1 MNNMSG
7 YAAQLRFDLT
17 ERAVAYA
24 QANGH
29 VTRRSNLEFGSV
41 IFRPAFDNRSH
52 GNFHP
57 ASYRAIV
64 ARPRWR
70 RRLDKVLTVPV
81 RLTRVDDDQRLC
93 ELDSCCSSDALL
105 MNVFCHPQVACSSA
119 VQNLLAIEQE
129 VIPLFGWRAR
139 VPLRNGKLD
148 RTEVDMRI
156 GNLLVESKL
165 TEGSFEPCPLERMN
179 DYERFSAVFRRRE
192 LPRIR
197 RQYGCYQLLRNV
209 LAADAHGAS
218 FCLLTDARRPD
229 LIECWFRVLS
239 AILPIELRLR
249 CKLLTWQ
256 ELAPAL
262 PSTLQIFLDKKYGIV
277 GH

>member
-1 MNNMSG
+1 VSG
-7 YAAQLRFDLT
+7 YATQLRSDLT

-29 VTRRSNLEFGSV
+29 VTRRSNWESGSV

-57 ASYRAIV
+57 ASYRAII

-70 RRLDKVLTVPV
+70 RRLEKVLTVPE

-105 MNVFCHPQVACSSA
+105 MNVFCHPQVASSSA
-119 VQNLLAIEQE
+119 VQNLLAIEHE
-129 VIPLFGWRAR
+129 GLPLFGWRAR
-139 VPLRNGKLD
+139 VPLKDGKLD

-156 GNLLVESKL
+156 GSLLVESKL
-165 TEGSFEPCPLERMN
+165 TEGSFEPCPAERMN
-179 DYERFSAVFRRRE
+179 HYERFTAVFRRSE
-192 LPRIR
+192 LPRTR
-197 RQYGCYQLLRNV
+197 KQYGCYQLLRNV
-209 LAADAHGAS
+209 LAADAHRAS

-229 LIECWFRVLS
+229 LIESWFRVLA
-239 AILPIELRLR
+239 AIRPLELRLR

>member
-1 MNNMSG
+1 MSS
-7 YAAQLRFDLT
+7 YAAQLRCDLT
-17 ERAVAYA
+17 ERAIAYG

-29 VTRRSNLEFGSV
+29 VTRRSHLEFGSV
-41 IFRPAFDNRSH
+41 VFRPSFDSRSH

-57 ASYRAIV
+57 ASYRAIM
-64 ARPRWR
+64 ARPRWS
-70 RRLDKVLTVPV
+70 RRLAKVLTVPE

-105 MNVFCHPQVACSSA
+105 MNIFCHPQVASSAA
-119 VQNLLAIEQE
+119 VQNLLVIDDEAI
-129 VIPLFGWRAR
+129 PMFGWRAR
-139 VPLRNGKLD
+139 VPLKDGKLD
-148 RTEVDMRI
+148 RTEVDMRL
-156 GNLLVESKL
+156 GTLLVESKL
-165 TEGSFEPCPLERMN
+165 TEGSFEACSIERMN
-179 DYERFSAVFRRRE
+179 AYERFGQVFQRGE

-197 RQYGCYQLLRNV
+197 RQYACYQLLRNV
-209 LAADAHGAS
+209 LAADAHNAS

-229 LIECWFRVLS
+229 LIESWFRVLA
-239 AILPIELRLR
+239 AIRPLELRLR

-262 PSTLQIFLDKKYGIV
+262 PSSLQIFLEKKYGIA